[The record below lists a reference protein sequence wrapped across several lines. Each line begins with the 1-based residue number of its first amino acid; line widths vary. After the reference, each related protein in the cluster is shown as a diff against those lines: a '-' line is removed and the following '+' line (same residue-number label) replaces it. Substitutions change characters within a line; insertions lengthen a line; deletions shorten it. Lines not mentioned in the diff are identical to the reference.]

1 MTVGV
6 LDTPFGAITVR
17 TTALGVARIDF
28 GVHRELLEPSTPG
41 ADSHLAIAC
50 EQLTEYLAGTRQHF
64 SVELDRSGRFG
75 FRGEVLAALELVPF
89 GEVVSY
95 GELAR
100 RSGRPRAARA
110 VGTAMATNPIAV
122 IVPCHRVVRSDG
134 SMGAYGGGSAA
145 KRWLLELEGR
155 NPTG

>member
-89 GEVVSY
+89 GEVWRRTTDMKAQTALNFY
-95 GELAR
+95 RELM
-100 RSGRPRAARA
+100 AA
-110 VGTAMATNPIAV
+110 GKITQ
-122 IVPCHRVVRSDG
+122 
-134 SMGAYGGGSAA
+134 
-145 KRWLLELEGR
+145 
-155 NPTG
+155 